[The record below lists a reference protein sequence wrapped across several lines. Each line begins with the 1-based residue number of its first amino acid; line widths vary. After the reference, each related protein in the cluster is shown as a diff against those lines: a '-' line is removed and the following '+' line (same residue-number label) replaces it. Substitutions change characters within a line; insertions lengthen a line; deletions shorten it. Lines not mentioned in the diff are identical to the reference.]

1 MPAGTHTVAISNDT
15 GILANDRITNDSV
28 VKVSL
33 TLGDNLV
40 LASDEMLQV
49 SANGT
54 DWVVA
59 TGSNKV
65 WVTADDAVTL
75 VTGIGNLTARVI
87 DTAGNVTALPLSN
100 NGYTLDTSAPS
111 IPTGTHTVAISNDT
125 GIDGDRITSD
135 AQVKVTLSLA
145 NNLILATGETLQVS
159 ANGTDWVVATGSNK
173 VWTTADDA
181 VTLITGTNKTL
192 TARVVDT
199 AGNVTALTLSGN
211 NYTLKNAPSE
221 LVGTHTVAISNDT
234 GIDGDR
240 ITSDA
245 QVKVALSLA
254 NNLILATGE
263 TLQVSANGTDWVT
276 ATGSNKAWTTA
287 DDAVTLIVGTN
298 KTLTARMIDT
308 AGNVTALTLSGN
320 GYTLDTSAPSVLAGT
335 HTVVISNDTGID
347 GDRITSDAQ
356 VKVTLSL
363 ANDLILATGETLQVS
378 ANGTDWVVTTGNNK
392 AWTTADDAVTLIAGT
407 NKTLTARVVDTAG
420 NVTALTLSGNGY
432 TLDTSAPSVLAGTH
446 TVVISND
453 TGIDGDRITSD
464 AQVKVTLSL
473 ANNLI
478 LATGETLQVSANG
491 TDWVVTTGNNKAW
504 VTADDAVTLIA
515 GTNKTLT
522 ARVVDTAGNVTAL
535 TLSGNGYTLD
545 TSAPSVLAGTHTVVI
560 SDDTGID
567 GDRIT
572 SDDQVKVTLSLAN
585 NLILATGETLQV
597 SANGTDW
604 VVTTGNNK
612 AWVTA
617 DDAVTLIAGTNKT
630 LTARVVDTAGNVTA
644 LPLSD
649 NSYTLDTSAPS
660 VLAGTHTVTIS
671 DDTGI
676 DGDRITSDA
685 QVKVTLS
692 LANDLIL
699 ATGEILQVSANG
711 TDWVVTTGSN
721 KAWTTADDAVTLIAG
736 TNKTLTARVIDTA
749 GNVTALPLSDN
760 SYTLDT
766 SAPSVLAGTH
776 TVVISNDTGIDGD
789 RITSDAQVK
798 VTLSLANDLILATDE
813 TLQVSANGTDW
824 VVATGSNK
832 AWTTAD
838 DAVTLIAGT
847 NKTLTARVVDTAGNV
862 TALTLSGNGYTL
874 DTSAPSVLA
883 GTHTVVISDDTGI
896 NGDRITND
904 AQVKVT
910 LSLGNDLILATG
922 ETLQVSANGTDWVVT
937 TGSNKAWETQD
948 NAVTLIAGT
957 GNTLTARVTDIAG
970 NVTALTLSDNG
981 YTLDTSAPSVLA
993 GTHTVTI
1000 SNDTDIDG
1008 DRITSDAQVKVTL
1021 SLGNNLTLATGE
1033 TLQVSANGTDWVVA
1047 TDSNKAWATA
1057 DDAVTLVAG
1066 TGKTLTARVI
1076 DIAGN
1081 ITVLTLSGNDYILD
1095 IVKPTV
1101 TAVVVTAN
1109 SNILKIG
1116 DTVTVTLTTDEVV
1129 NVHHGVGVDAHTPQY
1144 EIMIGGVARQ
1154 AIYKSGSGSNSLVFE
1169 YTVIPGETDTTGG
1182 ITAGTNKLTA
1192 NGKSTLEDIAGN
1204 DLDLNAVVAAS
1215 VNTLTV
1221 NAIAPVLNTIT
1232 VGDTALTTG
1241 ETTTVTFVFSEA
1253 PIGFTLEDINAGSG
1267 TLSNLQVD
1275 GSDTKIY
1282 TATLTPGVK
1291 IKDATNVITVN
1302 TNWTNTIGN
1311 APTGITESSNY
1322 EVNTVTPVA
1331 MMGQITVLSSGSV
1344 KVRGNKDGVAY
1355 LVASTLASSVPT
1367 QVKLDSY
1374 VASPAGIAVK
1384 TDILADTFTDLST
1397 LSLGTDR
1404 GGKYYLYT
1412 VDTIGNVSVRSMNNI
1427 TVIAGNTLL
1436 GDADANNLIGGTGAD
1451 TITGDAGA
1459 DTITGGANADIL
1471 TGGADADIFKYN
1483 AIADS
1488 TQTNA
1493 DTITDFNVTADKL
1506 DLIDI
1511 ITTATNGA
1519 ITDVAS
1525 LAKYIHAEIDTSV
1538 ATNVKLYIKTDG
1550 VSTGIVNSSNANM
1563 LINFTVADAAAQS
1576 ALVAALNDN
1585 TFGEYILVDNTSPI
1599 ATMEETAALI
1609 SADIEIKSNETG
1621 TAYLFKDT
1629 LDLTSQSLDIFDNY
1643 VSDITANTA
1652 IKTEIS
1658 ANTLTNL
1665 STSGLEAGQYHLYII
1680 DTTGNIS
1687 TESTNALTLNGG
1699 NALSSATISNLVG
1712 GTGADTIT
1720 GGAGANTLRGGT
1732 GADTLTG
1739 NAGADIFYYGKE
1751 NIIGD
1756 LKADADANTD
1766 TITDFDVTTDKLNL
1780 IDVILYASGDITDSA
1795 SLANYIHAEADASVT
1810 TNVMLYIK
1818 TQGDSGGNVNG
1829 TNSNVLINFTVADA
1843 AAQSALVNALSDST
1857 LSEYILS

>member
-1 MPAGTHTVAISNDT
+1 
-15 GILANDRITNDSV
+15 
-28 VKVSL
+28 
-33 TLGDNLV
+33 
-40 LASDEMLQV
+40 MLQV

-65 WVTADDAVTL
+65 WITADDAVTL

-87 DTAGNVTALPLSN
+87 DTAGNVTALPLSDN
-100 NGYTLDTSAPS
+100 SYTLDTSVPS
-111 IPTGTHTVAISNDT
+111 VLAGTHTVVISNDT

-192 TARVVDT
+192 TARVIDT

-245 QVKVALSLA
+245 QVKVTLSLA
-254 NNLILATGE
+254 NN
-263 TLQVSANGTDWVT
+263 
-276 ATGSNKAWTTA
+276 
-287 DDAVTLIVGTN
+287 
-298 KTLTARMIDT
+298 
-308 AGNVTALTLSGN
+308 
-320 GYTLDTSAPSVLAGT
+320 
-335 HTVVISNDTGID
+335 
-347 GDRITSDAQ
+347 
-356 VKVTLSL
+356 
-363 ANDLILATGETLQVS
+363 LILATGETLQVS

-392 AWTTADDAVTLIAGT
+392 AWATADDAVTLIAGT

-473 ANNLI
+473 ANDLI
-478 LATGETLQVSANG
+478 LATDETLQVSANG
-491 TDWVVTTGNNKAW
+491 TDWVVATGSNKAW
-504 VTADDAVTLIA
+504 TTAVVTLIA

-560 SDDTGID
+560 SDDTGIN

-572 SDDQVKVTLSLAN
+572 NDAQVKVTLSLAN
-585 NLILATGETLQV
+585 DLILATGETLQV

-604 VVTTGNNK
+604 VVATGNNK

-617 DDAVTLIAGTNKT
+617 DNAVTLITGTGNT
-630 LTARVVDTAGNVTA
+630 LTARVIDIAGNITA
-644 LPLSD
+644 LTLSD
-649 NSYTLDTSAPS
+649 NGYTLDTSAPS

-676 DGDRITSDA
+676 DGDRITSDD

-699 ATGEILQVSANG
+699 ATDETLQVSANG
-711 TDWVVTTGSN
+711 TDWVVATGSN

-749 GNVTALPLSDN
+749 GNVTALTLSDN
-760 SYTLDT
+760 GYTLDTSAPSVLAGTHTVVISNDTGIDGDRITSDDQVKVTLSLANDLILATDETLQVSANGTDWVVATGSNKAWATADDAVTLIAGTNKTLTARVIDTAGNVTALTLSGNGYTLDT

-832 AWTTAD
+832 AWTTAV
-838 DAVTLIAGT
+838 VTLIAGT

-904 AQVKVT
+904 DQVKVT
-910 LSLGNDLILATG
+910 LSLANDLILATG
-922 ETLQVSANGTDWVVT
+922 ETLQVSANGADWVVT
-937 TGSNKAWETQD
+937 TGSNKTWATAD

-1021 SLGNNLTLATGE
+1021 SLGNALTLATGE
-1033 TLQVSANGTDWVVA
+1033 TLQVSANGIDWVVA

-1081 ITVLTLSGNDYILD
+1081 ITALTLSGNDYILD

-1129 NVHHGVGVDAHTPQY
+1129 NVNHGDGVDAHTPQY

-1311 APTGITESSNY
+1311 APTRITESSNY
-1322 EVNTVTPVA
+1322 KVNTVTPVA
-1331 MMGQITVLSSGSV
+1331 MMEQITVLSSGSV

-1397 LSLGTDR
+1397 LSLGTSR

-1471 TGGADADIFKYN
+1471 TGGAGADIFKYN

-1493 DTITDFNVTADKL
+1493 DTITDFNVTTDKL

-1687 TESTNALTLNGG
+1687 TQSTNALTLNGG